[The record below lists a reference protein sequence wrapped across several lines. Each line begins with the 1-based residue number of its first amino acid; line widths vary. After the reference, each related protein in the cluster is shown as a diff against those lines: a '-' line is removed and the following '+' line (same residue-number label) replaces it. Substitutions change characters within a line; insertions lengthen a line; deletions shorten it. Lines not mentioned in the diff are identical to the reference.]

1 VTFVRVA
8 GSLEFSIERDAALNR
23 DVANYNRPMD
33 FTVANVDVASLARAN
48 APDDA
53 LRLVPV
59 GSEAWDYCRELA
71 RLNMTPY
78 LVKRGQTWS
87 DGAWNKHAA
96 SREMFQLFVARERV
110 GFISI
115 WPDSDNN
122 SVHIGDLQL
131 EAQHIGRGIGTRA
144 IEKIFAI
151 AKSRDLREVTLN
163 VFRDNPAAKLYE
175 RLGFQIIDHGFD
187 KLKMRCALR
196 AQRAQDDASL

>member
-1 VTFVRVA
+1 
-8 GSLEFSIERDAALNR
+8 
-23 DVANYNRPMD
+23 MD
-33 FTVANVDVASLARAN
+33 LAVSNVDAASLARAN
-48 APDDA
+48 APDEA
-53 LRLVPV
+53 LRFVPV

-71 RLNMTPY
+71 QANMTPY
-78 LVKRGQTWS
+78 LAKRGQIWN

-110 GFISI
+110 GFVSI
-115 WPDSDNN
+115 WHDSDNN

-131 EAQHIGRGIGTRA
+131 EARHIGRGIGTHA

-151 AKSRDLREVTLN
+151 ARSRDLREVTLN

-187 KLKMRCALR
+187 KLKMRCALGALR
-196 AQRAQDDASL
+196 MRVAPRRSPN